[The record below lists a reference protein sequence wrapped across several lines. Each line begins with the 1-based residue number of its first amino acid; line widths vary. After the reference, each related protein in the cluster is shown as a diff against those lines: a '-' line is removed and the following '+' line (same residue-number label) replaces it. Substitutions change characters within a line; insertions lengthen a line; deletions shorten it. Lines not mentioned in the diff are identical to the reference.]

1 MDLFTFAVYP
11 TILEH
16 ANKYLKNTKNR
27 QFTKKSAVYMV
38 VRVTGIEPAASWSQ
52 TTRAT
57 SCATPGNAYI
67 L

>member
-1 MDLFTFAVYP
+1 MDLFSFAVYS
-11 TILEH
+11 IFLEY
-16 ANKYLKNTKNR
+16 ANKHLKNTKNR

-57 SCATPGNAYI
+57 SCATPGNAYV